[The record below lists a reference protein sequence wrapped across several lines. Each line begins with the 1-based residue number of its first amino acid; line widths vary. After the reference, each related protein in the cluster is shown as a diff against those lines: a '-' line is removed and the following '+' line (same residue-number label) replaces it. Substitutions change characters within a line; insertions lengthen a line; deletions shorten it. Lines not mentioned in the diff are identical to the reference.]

1 MQALF
6 AKLAIHLLALVPFRI
21 SYALGTVLGYLA
33 YLIPNSLHKP
43 TRINIELCFPELNEQ
58 QRARLIKQS
67 FIELGRVAVETGALL
82 LWSKRRT
89 LNLVKKVS
97 GEELIQQAFNKGKG
111 IIIAAPHLGAW
122 EMIGLYCSSKNS
134 MTSLYR
140 PLRMER
146 LNPFVR
152 KARQRMGAT
161 LVPTDASGV
170 RALYKAV
177 AKNQMI
183 GILPDQDPGDEGGVF
198 APFFGVP
205 ANTMTLLPR
214 LMQKTG
220 AAVIFSYAERLPRGQ
235 GFHVHFLPA
244 PADAR
249 TDELQQAAAALNLGV
264 ENCVRQSP
272 AQYQWSY
279 KRFKTRPPGET
290 RFY

>member
-1 MQALF
+1 
-6 AKLAIHLLALVPFRI
+6 
-21 SYALGTVLGYLA
+21 
-33 YLIPNSLHKP
+33 
-43 TRINIELCFPELNEQ
+43 
-58 QRARLIKQS
+58 
-67 FIELGRVAVETGALL
+67 
-82 LWSKRRT
+82 
-89 LNLVKKVS
+89 
-97 GEELIQQAFNKGKG
+97 
-111 IIIAAPHLGAW
+111 
-122 EMIGLYCSSKNS
+122 
-134 MTSLYR
+134 
-140 PLRMER
+140 
-146 LNPFVR
+146 
-152 KARQRMGAT
+152 MGAT